1 MARKKKPEDHENLE
15 RWLVS
20 YADFM
25 TLLFAT
31 FVVLYALSQIN
42 VNEFKK
48 IEESIRKA
56 FSVQS
61 ILDGGSGVITSG
73 KTMIDAQAAD
83 SVIDSL
89 MMEFIS
95 QKYEQESYEQIKK
108 EVENLN
114 KSGELSGVT
123 AKIDE
128 RGLVINILDSD
139 LLFESSST
147 KLTLKSTKILD
158 KVGGLI
164 KSKFNL
170 HNIRVEGHT
179 DSVPMAS
186 AVYPSN
192 WELSAARAGSVARY
206 LITNFSFKPNLFSIV
221 GYADTRPIA
230 DNQKPENRKK
240 NRRVEI
246 IVLKNKVAMNDPES
260 SVHQSLNIYNNNPNA
275 PVSDNKDNLKNL
287 GNPQTSQASPNIPVS
302 DKTAPEHKNSAA
314 VNAILEEGDSK
325 DAIIIQDTYKKE
337 SDDIENQ
344 IFRYEQSIKG
354 QAQENNNKTQPIT
367 QYSADEKVLDEFESE
382 SIFTQLYNSLF
393 KPKDSSG
400 TKE

>member
-128 RGLVINILDSD
+128 RGLVIVVSDKD
-139 LLFESSST
+139 LLFKSGSAE
-147 KLTLKSTKILD
+147 LTPEAKNILE
-158 KVGGLI
+158 KVGKLI
-164 KSKFNL
+164 VEKFAM
-170 HNIRVEGHT
+170 HIIKVEGHT
-179 DSVPMAS
+179 DNIPISGGK
-186 AVYPSN
+186 YPSN
-192 WELSAARAGSVARY
+192 WELSSARASAIVRF
-206 LITNFSFKPNLFSIV
+206 LIDRFKILPNLMAAV
-221 GYADTRPIA
+221 GYAETRPA
-230 DNQKPENRKK
+230 EKGTDASALAK

-246 IVLKNKVAMNDPES
+246 VVQRN
-260 SVHQSLNIYNNNPNA
+260 QF
-275 PVSDNKDNLKNL
+275 KNL
-287 GNPQTSQASPNIPVS
+287 DHYQNLYLKM
-302 DKTAPEHKNSAA
+302 DKMEQQRRRNEQ
-314 VNAILEEGDSK
+314 IR
-325 DAIIIQDTYKKE
+325 IIKE
-337 SDDIENQ
+337 IDN
-344 IFRYEQSIKG
+344 R
-354 QAQENNNKTQPIT
+354 
-367 QYSADEKVLDEFESE
+367 EFESLGEDVRNNTLLETTGTSFLEE
-382 SIFTQLYNSLF
+382 SKRLQELST
-393 KPKDSSG
+393 PD
-400 TKE
+400 

>member
-108 EVENLN
+108 EVDNLN

-128 RGLVINILDSD
+128 RGLVIVVSDKD
-139 LLFESSST
+139 LLFKSGSAE
-147 KLTLKSTKILD
+147 LTDEAKKILE
-158 KVGGLI
+158 KVGKLI
-164 KSKFNL
+164 VEKFAM
-170 HNIRVEGHT
+170 HIIKVEGHT
-179 DSVPMAS
+179 DNMPISGGR
-186 AVYPSN
+186 YPSN
-192 WELSAARAGSVARY
+192 WELSSARASAIVRF
-206 LITNFSFKPNLFSIV
+206 LIDRFKILPNLMAAV
-221 GYADTRPIA
+221 GYAETRPA
-230 DNQKPENRKK
+230 EKGTDASALAK

-246 IVLKNKVAMNDPES
+246 VVQRN
-260 SVHQSLNIYNNNPNA
+260 QF
-275 PVSDNKDNLKNL
+275 KNL
-287 GNPQTSQASPNIPVS
+287 DHFQNSYLKM
-302 DKTAPEHKNSAA
+302 DK
-314 VNAILEEGDSK
+314 LEQQRRRNEQIR
-325 DAIIIQDTYKKE
+325 IIKE
-337 SDDIENQ
+337 IDN
-344 IFRYEQSIKG
+344 
-354 QAQENNNKTQPIT
+354 T
-367 QYSADEKVLDEFESE
+367 EFESLGEDVRNNNLLETTGTSFLEE
-382 SIFTQLYNSLF
+382 SKRLEELST
-393 KPKDSSG
+393 PD
-400 TKE
+400 